1 MELKKT
7 LLEGC
12 FEIKPITFL
21 DQRGTFTKTFHKKE
35 FKRLG
40 LNSDWKEDYYT
51 YSKKDVI
58 RGMHLQLPPSDHFK
72 LVHCLHG
79 EVLDV
84 LLDLR
89 SSSPSFGKTYSLKL
103 SSKKKNSIYISKGIA
118 HGFLSLTEKSLLT
131 YKVSSAHSPE
141 HDTGVCWNSFGY
153 EWPVKNPIISD
164 RDKTLQ
170 ELKNFNSPF

>member
-12 FEIKPITFL
+12 FEIKPITSI
-21 DQRGTFTKTFHKKE
+21 DQRGTFTKTFHRKE
-35 FKRLG
+35 FERLG
-40 LNSDWKEDYYT
+40 LNSNWKEDYYT
-51 YSKKDVI
+51 YSKKHVI

-72 LVHCLHG
+72 LVHCLYG

-89 SSSPSFGKTYSLKL
+89 SSSPSFGKTHSLKL
-103 SSKKKNSIYISKGIA
+103 SSKEKNGVYICKGIA

-131 YKVSSAHSPE
+131 YKVSSAHSPT
-141 HDTGVCWNSFGY
+141 HDSGVSWNSFGFD
-153 EWPVKNPIISD
+153 WPVKNPIISD
-164 RDKTLQ
+164 RDRTLQ

>member
-12 FEIKPITFL
+12 FEIKPITSI
-21 DQRGTFTKTFHKKE
+21 DQRGTFTKTFHRKE
-35 FKRLG
+35 FERFG
-40 LNSDWKEDYYT
+40 LNSNWKEDYYT
-51 YSKKDVI
+51 YSKKHVI

-72 LVHCLHG
+72 LVHCLYG

-89 SSSPSFGKTYSLKL
+89 SSSPSFGKTHSLKL
-103 SSKKKNSIYISKGIA
+103 SSKEKNGVYICKGIA

-131 YKVSSAHSPE
+131 YKVSSAHSPT
-141 HDTGVCWNSFGY
+141 HDSGVSWNSFGFD
-153 EWPVKNPIISD
+153 WPVKNPIISD
-164 RDKTLQ
+164 RDRTLQ

>member
-21 DQRGTFTKTFHKKE
+21 DQRGTFTKTFHKKD

-40 LNSDWKEDYYT
+40 LNSDWTEDYYT
-51 YSKKDVI
+51 YSKKSVI
-58 RGMHLQLPPSDHFK
+58 RGMHIQLPSSDHFK
-72 LVHCLHG
+72 LVHCLYG

-89 SSSPSFGKTYSLKL
+89 PSSPSFGKTHSLKL
-103 SSKKKNSIYISKGIA
+103 SSKKKNGIYISKGIA

-131 YKVSSAHSPE
+131 YKVSSAHSPK
-141 HDTGVCWNSFGY
+141 HDTGVSWNSFGF

-164 RDKTLQ
+164 RDKNLE
-170 ELKNFNSPF
+170 ELKDFNSPF

>member
-12 FEIKPITFL
+12 FEINPITFL
-21 DQRGTFTKTFHKKE
+21 DQRGTFTKIFHKKE

-58 RGMHLQLPPSDHFK
+58 RGMHVQLPPSDHFK
-72 LVHCLHG
+72 LVYCLYG

-84 LLDLR
+84 LLDFR
-89 SSSPSFGKTYSLKL
+89 SSSPSFGKTHSLKL
-103 SSKKKNSIYISKGIA
+103 SSKIKKGIYISKGIA

-131 YKVSSAHSPE
+131 YKVSSAHSPN
-141 HDTGVCWNSFGY
+141 HDTGVSWNSFGF

-164 RDKTLQ
+164 RDKTLE

>member
-35 FKRLG
+35 FERLG

-51 YSKKDVI
+51 YSKKSVI
-58 RGMHLQLPPSDHFK
+58 RGMHLQLPPTDHFK
-72 LVHCLHG
+72 LVHCLYG

-89 SSSPSFGKTYSLKL
+89 SSSPSFGKTHSLKL
-103 SSKKKNSIYISKGIA
+103 SSKKKNGIYA
-118 HGFLSLTEKSLLT
+118 RRLNN
-131 YKVSSAHSPE
+131 Y
-141 HDTGVCWNSFGY
+141 
-153 EWPVKNPIISD
+153 
-164 RDKTLQ
+164 
-170 ELKNFNSPF
+170 

>member
-21 DQRGTFTKTFHKKE
+21 DQRGTFTKIFHKKE

-40 LNSDWKEDYYT
+40 LNSEWKEDYYT

-58 RGMHLQLPPSDHFK
+58 RGMHIQLPPSDHFK
-72 LVHCLHG
+72 LVHCLYG

-89 SSSPSFGKTYSLKL
+89 PSSPSFGKAHSLKEGV
-103 SSKKKNSIYISKGIA
+103 SILMES
-118 HGFLSLTEKSLLT
+118 
-131 YKVSSAHSPE
+131 
-141 HDTGVCWNSFGY
+141 
-153 EWPVKNPIISD
+153 
-164 RDKTLQ
+164 
-170 ELKNFNSPF
+170 

>member
-7 LLEGC
+7 LLVGC
-12 FEIKPITFL
+12 FEVKPMTFP
-21 DQRGTFTKTFHKKE
+21 DQRGTLTKTFHRKE

-40 LNSDWKEDYYT
+40 LNSDWAEDFFT

-58 RGMHLQLPPSDHFK
+58 RGMHLQLPPYDQFK
-72 LVHCLHG
+72 LVYCLYG

-89 SSSPSFGKTYSLKL
+89 SSSLSFGKTHSLKL
-103 SSKKKNSIYISKGIA
+103 SSKKKNGIYISKGIA

-131 YKVSSAHSPE
+131 YTVSNVHSPK
-141 HDTGVCWNSFGY
+141 HDTGVSWNSFGF

-164 RDKTLQ
+164 RDKTLE

>member
-12 FEIKPITFL
+12 FEIKPITFV
-21 DQRGTFTKTFHKKE
+21 DKRGSFTKTFHEKE

-40 LNSDWKEDYYT
+40 LNSEWKEDYYT
-51 YSKKDVI
+51 YSKKSVI
-58 RGMHLQLPPSDHFK
+58 RGMHLQLPPNDHFK
-72 LVHCLHG
+72 LVHCLYG

-103 SSKKKNSIYISKGIA
+103 SSKKKNCIYITKGIA

-131 YKVSSAHSPE
+131 YKVSSAHSPN
-141 HDTGVCWNSFGY
+141 HDSGVSWNSFGF
-153 EWPVKNPIISD
+153 EWPVKSPIISD
-164 RDKTLQ
+164 RDRSL
-170 ELKNFNSPF
+170 EDLNNFNSPF

>member
-21 DQRGTFTKTFHKKE
+21 DQRGTFTKTFQKKE

-40 LNSDWKEDYYT
+40 LNSDWEEDYYS

-58 RGMHLQLPPSDHFK
+58 RGMHLQLPPYDNYR
-72 LVHCLHG
+72 LVYCLHG

-84 LLDLR
+84 SLDLR
-89 SSSPSFGKTYSLKL
+89 SSLPSFGKTHIFKL
-103 SSKKKNSIYISKGIA
+103 SSKKKNGLYIPKGIA
-118 HGFLSLTEKSLLT
+118 HGFLSLTDNSLIS
-131 YKVSSAHSPE
+131 YKTSAIHSPE
-141 HDTGVCWNSFGY
+141 HDTGVAWNSFGF
-153 EWPVKNPIISD
+153 EWPVKSPIITE
-164 RDKTLQ
+164 RDKTLE

>member
-21 DQRGTFTKTFHKKE
+21 DQRGTFTKIFHKKE

-40 LNSDWKEDYYT
+40 LNSEWKEDYYT

-72 LVHCLHG
+72 LVHCLYG

-89 SSSPSFGKTYSLKL
+89 SSSPSFGKIHSLKL
-103 SSKKKNSIYISKGIA
+103 SSKKKNGIYICKGIA

-131 YKVSSAHSPE
+131 YKVSSAHSPK
-141 HDTGVCWNSFGY
+141 HDAGVTWNSFGF

>member
-35 FKRLG
+35 FERLG

-51 YSKKDVI
+51 YSKKHVI
-58 RGMHLQLPPSDHFK
+58 RGMHIQLPPSDHFK

-89 SSSPSFGKTYSLKL
+89 SSSPSFGKTHSLKL
-103 SSKKKNSIYISKGIA
+103 SSKKKNGIYICKGIA

-131 YKVSSAHSPE
+131 YKVSSAHSPK
-141 HDTGVCWNSFGY
+141 HDTGVSWNSFGF

-164 RDKTLQ
+164 RDIAL
-170 ELKNFNSPF
+170 EDLKNFNSPF

>member
-35 FKRLG
+35 FERLG

-51 YSKKDVI
+51 YSKKHVI
-58 RGMHLQLPPSDHFK
+58 RGMHIQLPPSDHFK
-72 LVHCLHG
+72 LVHCLYG

-89 SSSPSFGKTYSLKL
+89 SSSPSFGKTHSLKL
-103 SSKKKNSIYISKGIA
+103 SSKKKNGIYICKGIA

-131 YKVSSAHSPE
+131 YKVSSAHSPK
-141 HDTGVCWNSFGY
+141 HDTGVSWNSFGF

-164 RDKTLQ
+164 RDIALE

>member
-21 DQRGTFTKTFHKKE
+21 DQRGTFTKIFHKKE

-72 LVHCLHG
+72 LVHCLYG

-89 SSSPSFGKTYSLKL
+89 SSSLSFGKTHSLKL
-103 SSKKKNSIYISKGIA
+103 SSKKKNGIYISKGIA

-131 YKVSSAHSPE
+131 YKVSSAHSPK
-141 HDTGVCWNSFGY
+141 HDSGVSWHSFGF
-153 EWPVKNPIISD
+153 EWPVKNPVISD

>member
-1 MELKKT
+1 MEIKKT

-12 FEIKPITFL
+12 FEVKPITFL
-21 DQRGTFTKTFHKKE
+21 DQRGTFTKIFHKKE

-51 YSKKDVI
+51 YSKKYVI

-72 LVHCLHG
+72 LVHCLYG

-89 SSSPSFGKTYSLKL
+89 SSSPSFGKTHSLKL
-103 SSKKKNSIYISKGIA
+103 SSKKKNGIYISKGIA

-131 YKVSSAHSPE
+131 YKVSSAHSPK
-141 HDTGVCWNSFGY
+141 HDTGVSWNSFGF

-164 RDKTLQ
+164 RDKALE
-170 ELKNFNSPF
+170 ELENFNSPF

>member
-12 FEIKPITFL
+12 FEIKPKTFL

-51 YSKKDVI
+51 YSKKYVI

-72 LVHCLHG
+72 LVHCLYG

-89 SSSPSFGKTYSLKL
+89 SASPSFGKTHSLKL
-103 SSKKKNSIYISKGIA
+103 SSKKKNGIYISKGIA

-131 YKVSSAHSPE
+131 YKVSSEHSIK
-141 HDTGVCWNSFGY
+141 HDTGVFWNSFGF

-164 RDKTLQ
+164 RDKTFE